1 MTNGRAVI
9 PTLHI
14 PLRRLALC
22 LDCEA
27 CFDIQC
33 RACPG
38 CGGGSWVLLAGFLQT
53 PRSHPR
59 RARALGLDPAIPLGA
74 A

>member
-1 MTNGRAVI
+1 MTTSGCAVI

-14 PLRRLALC
+14 PLRHLALC

-27 CFDIQC
+27 CFDMRC
-33 RACPG
+33 RGCPA
-38 CGGGSWVLLAGFLQT
+38 CGGETWVPLAGFLET
-53 PRSHPR
+53 RGSRLR
-59 RARALGLDPAIPLGA
+59 RLRVAPLTA